1 MKKQLFEL
9 MKVKVSTKKEINL
22 SFTQCQDKN
31 SWSKKTN
38 KENEE
43 LKENPKNQSL
53 GQIEI
58 SFWKKSLTQLE
69 EQYESLKSFE
79 LFKEKQL
86 SLLKYELNSNTNEEI
101 EQKKKENEIKL
112 NEIKKKFSLEESKL
126 NNELSGLKQLQN
138 EYMEFTLNKSKI
150 KKDINML
157 KSKIQLLQKE
167 KKSNPKKSAISFN
180 KIDASEIQRQYKG
193 IMTTTHGELCRSK
206 LGNKLLL
213 SLNVDEINKY
223 QVFDRT
229 NLAYPVLKKKK
240 IQFSY
245 LGDGFNTK
253 KLGKKKINLNDFNNF
268 KVAGFP
274 DGIQTVYWKI

>member
-1 MKKQLFEL
+1 MKKQIFDF
-9 MKVKVSTKKEINL
+9 MRQKGPSIKEINL
-22 SFTQCQDKN
+22 SFSQSQN
-31 SWSKKTN
+31 KKSSSEKTIDEP
-38 KENEE
+38 KEN
-43 LKENPKNQSL
+43 LNNQSL
-53 GQIEI
+53 AQVEI
-58 SFWKKSLTQLE
+58 SFWKKNIMQLDD
-69 EQYESLKSFE
+69 QYESLKSFN

-86 SLLKYELNSNTNEEI
+86 SLLKCELEINSNGTI
-101 EQKKKENEIKL
+101 ENKKKENQRKLKEIQEKYEAEELKL
-112 NEIKKKFSLEESKL
+112 KEEINYLKK
-126 NNELSGLKQLQN
+126 LQS
-138 EYMEFTLNKSKI
+138 EVGEFTLNKYKI
-150 KKDINML
+150 KNEISKL
-157 KSKIQLLQKE
+157 KNRIE
-167 KKSNPKKSAISFN
+167 KAQNDKKQSTKKSAISFN

-223 QVFDRT
+223 QVFDRV

-268 KVAGFP
+268 KVAGLP
-274 DGIQTVYWKI
+274 DGVQTVY

>member
-1 MKKQLFEL
+1 MKKQIFDF
-9 MKVKVSTKKEINL
+9 MRQKGPSIKEINL
-22 SFTQCQDKN
+22 SFSQSQN
-31 SWSKKTN
+31 KKSSSEKTIDEP
-38 KENEE
+38 KEN
-43 LKENPKNQSL
+43 LNNQSL
-53 GQIEI
+53 AQVEI
-58 SFWKKSLTQLE
+58 SFWKKNIMQLDD
-69 EQYESLKSFE
+69 QYESLKSFN

-86 SLLKYELNSNTNEEI
+86 SLLKCELEINSNGTI
-101 EQKKKENEIKL
+101 ENKKKENQRKLKEIQEKYEAEELKL
-112 NEIKKKFSLEESKL
+112 KEEINYLKK
-126 NNELSGLKQLQN
+126 LQS
-138 EYMEFTLNKSKI
+138 EVGEFTLNKYKI
-150 KKDINML
+150 KNEISKL
-157 KSKIQLLQKE
+157 KNIIE
-167 KKSNPKKSAISFN
+167 KAQNDKKASTKKSAISFN

-223 QVFDRT
+223 QVFDRV

-268 KVAGFP
+268 KVAGLP
-274 DGIQTVYWKI
+274 DGVQTVY

>member
-1 MKKQLFEL
+1 MKKQFIEFL
-9 MKVKVSTKKEINL
+9 KSKGPTKKEINL

-31 SWSKKTN
+31 SESKKIN
-38 KENEE
+38 DES
-43 LKENPKNQSL
+43 KENPDNQSL
-53 GQIEI
+53 GQIEV
-58 SFWKKSLTQLE
+58 SFWKKSLSQLE
-69 EQYESLKSFE
+69 EQLESLKSFDY
-79 LFKEKQL
+79 FKERQL
-86 SLLKYELNSNTNEEI
+86 SLLKYELNINTNESI
-101 EQKKKENEIKL
+101 EKTKKENEIKL
-112 NEIKKKFSLEESKL
+112 KEIKNKYKSEESKL
-126 NNELSGLKQLQN
+126 NDELTYLKKIQDEL
-138 EYMEFTLNKSKI
+138 MEFTLTKSKI
-150 KKDINML
+150 KKEINNL
-157 KSKIQLLQKE
+157 KNKIQFAQKD
-167 KKSNPKKSAISFN
+167 KKTSSKKSAISFN

-229 NLAYPVLKKKK
+229 NLAYPVLKRKK

-268 KVAGFP
+268 KVAGLP
-274 DGIQTVYWKI
+274 DGVQTVY

>member
-1 MKKQLFEL
+1 MKKQIFDF
-9 MKVKVSTKKEINL
+9 MRQKGPSIKEINL
-22 SFTQCQDKN
+22 SFSQSQN
-31 SWSKKTN
+31 KKSSSEKAIDEP
-38 KENEE
+38 KEN
-43 LKENPKNQSL
+43 LNNQSL
-53 GQIEI
+53 AQVEI
-58 SFWKKSLTQLE
+58 SFWKKNIMQLDD
-69 EQYESLKSFE
+69 QYESLKSFN

-86 SLLKYELNSNTNEEI
+86 SLLKCELEINSNGTI
-101 EQKKKENEIKL
+101 ENKKKENQRKLKEIQEKYEAEELKL
-112 NEIKKKFSLEESKL
+112 KEEINYLKK
-126 NNELSGLKQLQN
+126 LQS
-138 EYMEFTLNKSKI
+138 EVGEFTLNKYKI
-150 KKDINML
+150 KNEISKL
-157 KSKIQLLQKE
+157 KNRIE
-167 KKSNPKKSAISFN
+167 KAQNDKKPSTKKSAISFN

-223 QVFDRT
+223 QVFDRV

-268 KVAGFP
+268 KVAGLP
-274 DGIQTVYWKI
+274 DGVQTVY

>member
-1 MKKQLFEL
+1 MKRQLFEL
-9 MKVKVSTKKEINL
+9 MKAKVSTKKEINL

-31 SWSKKTN
+31 SSSKIKN
-38 KENEE
+38 KVNDD
-43 LKENPKNQSL
+43 LKENPNNQSL

-58 SFWKKSLTQLE
+58 SFWKKSLSQLE
-69 EQYESLKSFE
+69 EQYNSLKSFE

-157 KSKIQLLQKE
+157 KNKIQLLQKE

-268 KVAGFP
+268 KVAGIP
-274 DGIQTVYWKI
+274 DGIQTVY

>member
-1 MKKQLFEL
+1 MKRQLFEL
-9 MKVKVSTKKEINL
+9 MKAKVSTKKEINL

-31 SWSKKTN
+31 SSSKITN
-38 KENEE
+38 KVNDD
-43 LKENPKNQSL
+43 LKENPNNQSL

-58 SFWKKSLTQLE
+58 SFWKKSLSQLE
-69 EQYESLKSFE
+69 EQYNSLKSFE

-157 KSKIQLLQKE
+157 KNKIQLLQKE

-268 KVAGFP
+268 KVAGIP
-274 DGIQTVYWKI
+274 DGIQTVY

>member
-1 MKKQLFEL
+1 MKRQLFEL
-9 MKVKVSTKKEINL
+9 MKAKVSTKKEINL

-31 SWSKKTN
+31 SSSKKTN

-43 LKENPKNQSL
+43 LKENPNNQSL

-86 SLLKYELNSNTNEEI
+86 SLLKYELNSNTNEDI
-101 EQKKKENEIKL
+101 EKKKKENELKL
-112 NEIKKKFSLEESKL
+112 KEIKKKFSLEESKL
-126 NNELSGLKQLQN
+126 NNELSHLKQIQN

-167 KKSNPKKSAISFN
+167 KKSSSKKSAISFN

-268 KVAGFP
+268 KVTGLP
-274 DGIQTVYWKI
+274 DGIQTVF

>member
-1 MKKQLFEL
+1 MKKQFIEFL
-9 MKVKVSTKKEINL
+9 KSKGPTKKEINL

-31 SWSKKTN
+31 SESKKIN
-38 KENEE
+38 DES
-43 LKENPKNQSL
+43 KENPDNQSL
-53 GQIEI
+53 GQIEV
-58 SFWKKSLTQLE
+58 SFWKKSLSQLE
-69 EQYESLKSFE
+69 EQLDSLKSFDY
-79 LFKEKQL
+79 FKERQL
-86 SLLKYELNSNTNEEI
+86 SLLKYELNINTNGSI
-101 EQKKKENEIKL
+101 EKTKKENEIKL
-112 NEIKKKFSLEESKL
+112 KEIKNKYKSEESKL
-126 NNELSGLKQLQN
+126 NDELSYLKKIQDEL
-138 EYMEFTLNKSKI
+138 MEFTLTKSKI
-150 KKDINML
+150 KKEINNL
-157 KSKIQLLQKE
+157 KNKIQFAQKD
-167 KKSNPKKSAISFN
+167 KKTSSKKSAISFN

-229 NLAYPVLKKKK
+229 NLAYPVLKRKK

-268 KVAGFP
+268 KVAGLP
-274 DGIQTVYWKI
+274 DGVQTVY

>member
-1 MKKQLFEL
+1 MKKQFIEFL
-9 MKVKVSTKKEINL
+9 KSKGPTKKEINL

-31 SWSKKTN
+31 SESKKIN
-38 KENEE
+38 DES
-43 LKENPKNQSL
+43 KENPDNQSL
-53 GQIEI
+53 GQIEV
-58 SFWKKSLTQLE
+58 SFWKKSLSQLE
-69 EQYESLKSFE
+69 EQLDSLKSFDY
-79 LFKEKQL
+79 FKERQL
-86 SLLKYELNSNTNEEI
+86 SLLKYELNINTNESI
-101 EQKKKENEIKL
+101 EKTKKENEIKL
-112 NEIKKKFSLEESKL
+112 KEIKNKYKSEESKL
-126 NNELSGLKQLQN
+126 NDELSYLKKIQDEL
-138 EYMEFTLNKSKI
+138 MGFTLTKSKI
-150 KKDINML
+150 KKEINNL
-157 KSKIQLLQKE
+157 KNKIQFAQKD
-167 KKSNPKKSAISFN
+167 KKTSSKKSAISFN

-229 NLAYPVLKKKK
+229 NLAYPVKKRKK

-268 KVAGFP
+268 KVAGLP
-274 DGIQTVYWKI
+274 DGVQTVY

>member
-1 MKKQLFEL
+1 MKKQFIEFL
-9 MKVKVSTKKEINL
+9 KSKGPTKKEINL

-31 SWSKKTN
+31 SESKKIN
-38 KENEE
+38 DEP
-43 LKENPKNQSL
+43 KENPDNQSL
-53 GQIEI
+53 GQIEV
-58 SFWKKSLTQLE
+58 SFWKKSLSQLE
-69 EQYESLKSFE
+69 EQLDSLKSFDY
-79 LFKEKQL
+79 FKERQL
-86 SLLKYELNSNTNEEI
+86 SLLKYELNINTNESI
-101 EQKKKENEIKL
+101 EKTKKENEIKL
-112 NEIKKKFSLEESKL
+112 KEIKNKYKSEESKL
-126 NNELSGLKQLQN
+126 NDELSYLKKIQDEL
-138 EYMEFTLNKSKI
+138 MEFTLTKSKI
-150 KKDINML
+150 KKEINNL
-157 KSKIQLLQKE
+157 KNKIQFAQKD
-167 KKSNPKKSAISFN
+167 KKTSSKKSAISFN

-229 NLAYPVLKKKK
+229 NLAYPVLKRKK

-268 KVAGFP
+268 KVAGLP
-274 DGIQTVYWKI
+274 DGVQTVY

>member
-1 MKKQLFEL
+1 MKKQIFDF
-9 MKVKVSTKKEINL
+9 MRQKGPSIKEINL
-22 SFTQCQDKN
+22 SFSQSQN
-31 SWSKKTN
+31 KKSSSEKTIDES
-38 KENEE
+38 KEN
-43 LKENPKNQSL
+43 LNNQSL
-53 GQIEI
+53 AQVEI
-58 SFWKKSLTQLE
+58 SFWKKNIMQLDD
-69 EQYESLKSFE
+69 QYESLKSFN

-86 SLLKYELNSNTNEEI
+86 SLLKCELEINSNGTI
-101 EQKKKENEIKL
+101 ENKKKENQRKIKEIQEKYEAEELKL
-112 NEIKKKFSLEESKL
+112 KEEINYLKK
-126 NNELSGLKQLQN
+126 LQS
-138 EYMEFTLNKSKI
+138 EVGEFTLNKYKI
-150 KKDINML
+150 KNEISKL
-157 KSKIQLLQKE
+157 KNRIE
-167 KKSNPKKSAISFN
+167 KAQNDKKQSTKKSAISFN

-223 QVFDRT
+223 QVFDRV

-268 KVAGFP
+268 KVAGLP
-274 DGIQTVYWKI
+274 DGVQTVY

>member
-1 MKKQLFEL
+1 MKKQFIEFL
-9 MKVKVSTKKEINL
+9 KSKGPTKKEINL

-31 SWSKKTN
+31 SESKKIN
-38 KENEE
+38 DES
-43 LKENPKNQSL
+43 KENPDNQSL
-53 GQIEI
+53 GQIEV
-58 SFWKKSLTQLE
+58 SFWKKSLSQLE
-69 EQYESLKSFE
+69 EQLDSLKSFDY
-79 LFKEKQL
+79 FKERQL
-86 SLLKYELNSNTNEEI
+86 SLLKYELNINTNESI
-101 EQKKKENEIKL
+101 EKTKKENEIKL
-112 NEIKKKFSLEESKL
+112 KEIKNKYKSEESKL
-126 NNELSGLKQLQN
+126 NDELSYLKKIQDEL
-138 EYMEFTLNKSKI
+138 MEFTLTKSKI
-150 KKDINML
+150 KKEINNL
-157 KSKIQLLQKE
+157 KNKIQFAQKD
-167 KKSNPKKSAISFN
+167 KKTSSKKSAISFN

-274 DGIQTVYWKI
+274 DGIQTVY

>member
-1 MKKQLFEL
+1 MKKQIFDF
-9 MKVKVSTKKEINL
+9 MRQKGPSIKEINL
-22 SFTQCQDKN
+22 SFSQSQN
-31 SWSKKTN
+31 KKSSSEKIIDEP
-38 KENEE
+38 KEN
-43 LKENPKNQSL
+43 LNNQSL
-53 GQIEI
+53 AQVEI
-58 SFWKKSLTQLE
+58 SFWKKNIMQLDD
-69 EQYESLKSFE
+69 QYESLKSFN

-86 SLLKYELNSNTNEEI
+86 SLLKCELEINSNGTI
-101 EQKKKENEIKL
+101 ENKKKENQRKLKEIQEKYESEELKL
-112 NEIKKKFSLEESKL
+112 KEEINYLKK
-126 NNELSGLKQLQN
+126 LQS
-138 EYMEFTLNKSKI
+138 EVGEFTLNKYKI
-150 KKDINML
+150 KNEISKL
-157 KSKIQLLQKE
+157 KNRIE
-167 KKSNPKKSAISFN
+167 KAQNDKKQSTKKSAISFN

-223 QVFDRT
+223 QVFDRV

-268 KVAGFP
+268 KVAGLP
-274 DGIQTVYWKI
+274 DGVQTVY

>member
-1 MKKQLFEL
+1 MKRQLFEL
-9 MKVKVSTKKEINL
+9 MKAKVSTKKEINL

-31 SWSKKTN
+31 SSSKKTN

-43 LKENPKNQSL
+43 LKENPNNQSL

-86 SLLKYELNSNTNEEI
+86 SLLKYELNSNTNEDI
-101 EQKKKENEIKL
+101 EKKKKENELKL
-112 NEIKKKFSLEESKL
+112 KEIKKKFSLEESKL
-126 NNELSGLKQLQN
+126 NNELSHLKQLQN

-167 KKSNPKKSAISFN
+167 KKSSSKKSAISFN

-274 DGIQTVYWKI
+274 DGIQTVY

>member
-1 MKKQLFEL
+1 MKRQLFEL
-9 MKVKVSTKKEINL
+9 MKAKVSTKKEINL

-31 SWSKKTN
+31 SSSKKTN

-43 LKENPKNQSL
+43 LKENPNNQSL

-86 SLLKYELNSNTNEEI
+86 SLLKYELNSNTNEDI
-101 EQKKKENEIKL
+101 EKKKKENELKL
-112 NEIKKKFSLEESKL
+112 KEIKKKFSLEESKL
-126 NNELSGLKQLQN
+126 NNELSHLKQIQN

-167 KKSNPKKSAISFN
+167 KKSSSKKSAISFN

-268 KVAGFP
+268 KVAGIP
-274 DGIQTVYWKI
+274 DGIQTVY

>member
-1 MKKQLFEL
+1 MKKQIFDF
-9 MKVKVSTKKEINL
+9 MRQKGPSIKEINL
-22 SFTQCQDKN
+22 SFSQSQN
-31 SWSKKTN
+31 KKSSSEKTIDEP
-38 KENEE
+38 KEN
-43 LKENPKNQSL
+43 LNNQSL
-53 GQIEI
+53 AQVEI
-58 SFWKKSLTQLE
+58 SFWKKNIMQLDD
-69 EQYESLKSFE
+69 QYESLKSFN

-86 SLLKYELNSNTNEEI
+86 SLLKCELEINSNGTI
-101 EQKKKENEIKL
+101 ENKKKENQRKLKEIQEKYESEELKL
-112 NEIKKKFSLEESKL
+112 KEEINYLKK
-126 NNELSGLKQLQN
+126 LQS
-138 EYMEFTLNKSKI
+138 EVGEFTLNKYKI
-150 KKDINML
+150 KNEISKL
-157 KSKIQLLQKE
+157 KNRIE
-167 KKSNPKKSAISFN
+167 KAQNDKKQSTKKSAISFN

-223 QVFDRT
+223 QVFDRV

-268 KVAGFP
+268 KVAGLP
-274 DGIQTVYWKI
+274 DGVQTVY

>member
-1 MKKQLFEL
+1 MKRQLFEL
-9 MKVKVSTKKEINL
+9 MKAKVSTKKEINL

-31 SWSKKTN
+31 SSSKKTN

-43 LKENPKNQSL
+43 LKENPNNQSL
-53 GQIEI
+53 GQIEV

-86 SLLKYELNSNTNEEI
+86 SLLKYELNSNTNEDI
-101 EQKKKENEIKL
+101 EKKKKENEIKL
-112 NEIKKKFSLEESKL
+112 KEIKKKFSLEESKL
-126 NNELSGLKQLQN
+126 NNELSHLKQIQN

-157 KSKIQLLQKE
+157 KSKIQLIQKE
-167 KKSNPKKSAISFN
+167 KKSSSKKSAISFN

-268 KVAGFP
+268 KVAGIP
-274 DGIQTVYWKI
+274 DGIQTVY

>member
-1 MKKQLFEL
+1 MKRQLFEL
-9 MKVKVSTKKEINL
+9 MKAKVSTKKEINL

-31 SWSKKTN
+31 SSSKITN
-38 KENEE
+38 KVNDD
-43 LKENPKNQSL
+43 LKENPNNQSL

-58 SFWKKSLTQLE
+58 SFWKKSLSQLE
-69 EQYESLKSFE
+69 EQYNSLKSFE

-126 NNELSGLKQLQN
+126 NNELSHLKQIQN

-167 KKSNPKKSAISFN
+167 KKSSSKKSAISFN

-268 KVAGFP
+268 KVAGIP
-274 DGIQTVYWKI
+274 DGIQTVY

>member
-1 MKKQLFEL
+1 MKKQIFDF
-9 MKVKVSTKKEINL
+9 MRQKGPSIKEINL
-22 SFTQCQDKN
+22 SFSQSQN
-31 SWSKKTN
+31 KKSSSEKAIDEP
-38 KENEE
+38 KENI
-43 LKENPKNQSL
+43 NNQSL
-53 GQIEI
+53 AQVEI
-58 SFWKKSLTQLE
+58 SFWKKNIMQLDD
-69 EQYESLKSFE
+69 QYESLKSFN

-86 SLLKYELNSNTNEEI
+86 SLLKCELEINSNGTI
-101 EQKKKENEIKL
+101 ENKKKENQRKLKEIQEKYEAEELKL
-112 NEIKKKFSLEESKL
+112 KEEINYLKK
-126 NNELSGLKQLQN
+126 LQS
-138 EYMEFTLNKSKI
+138 EVGEFTLNKYKI
-150 KKDINML
+150 KNEISKL
-157 KSKIQLLQKE
+157 KNRIE
-167 KKSNPKKSAISFN
+167 KAQNDKKQSTKKSAISFN

-223 QVFDRT
+223 QVFDRV

-268 KVAGFP
+268 KVAGLP
-274 DGIQTVYWKI
+274 DGVQTVY

>member
-1 MKKQLFEL
+1 MKKQIFDFIRQ
-9 MKVKVSTKKEINL
+9 KGPSIKEINL
-22 SFTQCQDKN
+22 SFSQSQN
-31 SWSKKTN
+31 KKSSSEKTIDEP
-38 KENEE
+38 KEN
-43 LKENPKNQSL
+43 LNNQSL
-53 GQIEI
+53 AQVEI
-58 SFWKKSLTQLE
+58 SFWKKNIMQLDD
-69 EQYESLKSFE
+69 QYESLKSFN

-86 SLLKYELNSNTNEEI
+86 SLLKCELEINSNGTI
-101 EQKKKENEIKL
+101 ENKKKENQRKLKEIQEKYEAEELKL
-112 NEIKKKFSLEESKL
+112 KEEINYLKK
-126 NNELSGLKQLQN
+126 LQS
-138 EYMEFTLNKSKI
+138 EVGEFTLNKYKI
-150 KKDINML
+150 KNEISKL
-157 KSKIQLLQKE
+157 KNRIE
-167 KKSNPKKSAISFN
+167 KAQNDKKQSTKKSAISFN

-223 QVFDRT
+223 QVFDRV

-268 KVAGFP
+268 KVAGLP
-274 DGIQTVYWKI
+274 DGVQTVY

>member
-1 MKKQLFEL
+1 MKRQLFEL
-9 MKVKVSTKKEINL
+9 MKAKVSTKKEINL

-31 SWSKKTN
+31 SSSKKTN

-43 LKENPKNQSL
+43 LKENPNNQSL

-101 EQKKKENEIKL
+101 EQKKKENELKL
-112 NEIKKKFSLEESKL
+112 KEIKKKFSLEESKL
-126 NNELSGLKQLQN
+126 NNELSHLKQIQN

-157 KSKIQLLQKE
+157 KSKIQLIQKE
-167 KKSNPKKSAISFN
+167 KKSSSKKSAISFN

-268 KVAGFP
+268 KVAGIP
-274 DGIQTVYWKI
+274 DGIQTVY

>member
-1 MKKQLFEL
+1 MKKQIFDF
-9 MKVKVSTKKEINL
+9 MRQKGPSIKEINL
-22 SFTQCQDKN
+22 SFSQSQN
-31 SWSKKTN
+31 KKSSSEKIIDEP
-38 KENEE
+38 KEN
-43 LKENPKNQSL
+43 LNNQSL
-53 GQIEI
+53 AQVEI
-58 SFWKKSLTQLE
+58 SFWKKNIMQLDD
-69 EQYESLKSFE
+69 QYESLKSFN

-86 SLLKYELNSNTNEEI
+86 SLLKCELEINSNGTI
-101 EQKKKENEIKL
+101 ENKKKENQRKLKEIQKKYESEELKL
-112 NEIKKKFSLEESKL
+112 KEEINYLKK
-126 NNELSGLKQLQN
+126 LQS
-138 EYMEFTLNKSKI
+138 EVGEFTLNKYKI
-150 KKDINML
+150 KNEISKL
-157 KSKIQLLQKE
+157 KNRIE
-167 KKSNPKKSAISFN
+167 KAQNDKKQSTKKSAISFN

-223 QVFDRT
+223 QVFDRV

-268 KVAGFP
+268 KVAGLP
-274 DGIQTVYWKI
+274 DGVQTVY